1 MSLTDSERRLLR
13 LFTAAVLG
21 RFDEVVRVRRAA
33 GPGEPDRSWR
43 EAVLQVHVFAG
54 FPRLVETYGALASAG
69 GLGELDAGELAGAGV
84 DAARDGVA
92 RDRGRALFER
102 IYAADAPAVRA
113 MLERHH
119 PDFARWIEEHAYGRV
134 LARPGLSADR
144 RELLSVAALAALGQE
159 RQLAS
164 HARGSLRC
172 GATRAELDTAL
183 ECIADLVE
191 PARLEQARRIVDRF
205 A

>member
-1 MSLTDSERRLLR
+1 
-13 LFTAAVLG
+13 
-21 RFDEVVRVRRAA
+21 
-33 GPGEPDRSWR
+33 
-43 EAVLQVHVFAG
+43 
-54 FPRLVETYGALASAG
+54 
-69 GLGELDAGELAGAGV
+69 
-84 DAARDGVA
+84 
-92 RDRGRALFER
+92 
-102 IYAADAPAVRA
+102 